1 MQGAAWC
8 WHGVRK
14 KVLAYLNRGHHLA
27 LFLTIYQ
34 VVVVLHRN
42 EGRQAIVDGVIY
54 YGRGW
59 KRGQFVSASSV
70 PFLSPRVAG
79 MRYALCI

>member
-1 MQGAAWC
+1 M
-8 WHGVRK
+8 VRH
-14 KVLAYLNRGHHLA
+14 VVEREVFLPYLDRGHHLA

-54 YGRGW
+54 HGRRGG
-59 KRGQFVSASSV
+59 KRGGEQFVSASSV